1 MRLRQAKES
10 RRVDIAIS
18 NRVNIKDSN
27 VDSRVVIV
35 LDLVYIINE
44 I

>member
-1 MRLRQAKES
+1 MRLRQTIDS
-10 RRVDIAIS
+10 RRVNIAIS
-18 NRVNIKDSN
+18 NRVNIKNYN

-35 LDLVYIINE
+35 LILIYIINK